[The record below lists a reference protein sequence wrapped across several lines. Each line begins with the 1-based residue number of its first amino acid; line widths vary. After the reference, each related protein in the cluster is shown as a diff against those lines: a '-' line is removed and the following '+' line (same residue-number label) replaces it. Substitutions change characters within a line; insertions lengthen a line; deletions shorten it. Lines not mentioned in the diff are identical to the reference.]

1 MSSQN
6 SFLTKYSKSNSH
18 SQDSQKINEALEW
31 LNEKYDELC
40 DSFLIAVGLKE
51 FLDKGFVPPTVDDI
65 NKVAGFSVAELYELR
80 LISLK
85 HINNLE
91 SSSFLDEEMR
101 EILNKYKVF
110 FSIFESEIQEVTH
123 ILRNKIVII
132 GEEDI
137 DNLMKM
143 QAAID
148 FLNKID
154 IGDKIEFSYP
164 DIEEGG
170 ELFLQLLA
178 VLAILRIYRNR
189 NIFILDGV
197 IFNFFP
203 KFIAILGTGAF
214 NGFLDFPSL
223 VGKVFP
229 EIIDT
234 INEGLDLDIAIEDFE
249 VLSQE
254 EMTECMGLYEQ
265 ALIKKAEEGEIGLL
279 NVDEINSFYEDN
291 SELILPAKNH
301 VAEYIAPQPDSK
313 ASSAILKFFDSNSN
327 TLVAKLKESGLQL
340 SAVALQN
347 DQNIARVANVVYN
360 LLPGM
365 VRIFVSYDTVENFLL
380 NNRQWLINKLV

>member
-31 LNEKYDELC
+31 LNEKDDELYGF
-40 DSFLIAVGLKE
+40 FLIAVGLKE

-65 NKVAGFSVAELYELR
+65 NKVAGFYVAELYELR

-91 SSSFLDEEMR
+91 SSSFLDEEMI
-101 EILNKYKVF
+101 EILNKYKAF

-123 ILRNKIVII
+123 ILRNKI
-132 GEEDI
+132 
-137 DNLMKM
+137 
-143 QAAID
+143 D
-148 FLNKID
+148 F
-154 IGDKIEFSYP
+154 GDKIEFSYP

-170 ELFLQLLA
+170 KLFLQLLA

-189 NIFILDGV
+189 NIFILDEV
-197 IFNFFP
+197 IFTFFP

-279 NVDEINSFYEDN
+279 DPDEINSFYEDN
-291 SELILPAKNH
+291 SELILPTKNH
-301 VAEYIAPQPDSK
+301 IAEYIAPQPDSK

-340 SAVALQN
+340 SAAALQN
-347 DQNIARVANVVYN
+347 DQNISRVANVVYN

>member
-1 MSSQN
+1 
-6 SFLTKYSKSNSH
+6 
-18 SQDSQKINEALEW
+18 
-31 LNEKYDELC
+31 
-40 DSFLIAVGLKE
+40 
-51 FLDKGFVPPTVDDI
+51 
-65 NKVAGFSVAELYELR
+65 
-80 LISLK
+80 
-85 HINNLE
+85 
-91 SSSFLDEEMR
+91 MR
-101 EILNKYKVF
+101 EILNKYKAF

-123 ILRNKIVII
+123 ILRNKI
-132 GEEDI
+132 
-137 DNLMKM
+137 
-143 QAAID
+143 D
-148 FLNKID
+148 F
-154 IGDKIEFSYP
+154 GDKIEFSYP

-170 ELFLQLLA
+170 KLFLQLLA

-189 NIFILDGV
+189 NIFILDEV
-197 IFNFFP
+197 IFTFFP

-249 VLSQE
+249 VLSRE

-279 NVDEINSFYEDN
+279 DPDEINSFYEDN
-291 SELILPAKNH
+291 SELILPTKNH
-301 VAEYIAPQPDSK
+301 IAEYIAPQPDSK

-340 SAVALQN
+340 SAAALQN
-347 DQNIARVANVVYN
+347 DQNISRVANVVYN
-360 LLPGM
+360 LLPSM